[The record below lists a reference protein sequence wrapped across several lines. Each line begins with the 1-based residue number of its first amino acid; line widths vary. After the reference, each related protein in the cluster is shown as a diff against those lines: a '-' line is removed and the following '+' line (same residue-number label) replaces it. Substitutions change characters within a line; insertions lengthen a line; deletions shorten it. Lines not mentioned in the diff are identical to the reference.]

1 MMVENLLGILKTEV
15 VQLSKHGRNTENLKG
30 VEKY

>member
-1 MMVENLLGILKTEV
+1 MVESLPGILKIEV
-15 VQLSKHGRNTENLKG
+15 GQQSKRGRNTENLKG

>member
-1 MMVENLLGILKTEV
+1 MMVENLPGILKTGV